1 MRWRLG
7 LAVVLLSLFVTTL
20 ACADEAKARQ
30 LVEQSL
36 KAAGGAD
43 KIAKLPA
50 ATLKERGTYYGMGQG
65 VPFEGNYSVHLPD
78 RFSMEIN
85 GVFQIVVNGNQGW
98 MKMNNETREMTA
110 EEVEVQKGQLYHGWV
125 VSLVPLK
132 QKEFKLALFGDEKLD
147 GRDVE
152 GINVT
157 REGRPAVTLFFDK
170 QTHLLVKS
178 TTIVKSPEQDNK
190 EVTEVTLYKD
200 YKPIDGLQS
209 PTKTLTTRD
218 GKKFVESEV
227 LEEVRHEKLDDS
239 VFAKP

>member
-1 MRWRLG
+1 MRWQLG
-7 LAVVLLSLFVTTL
+7 LAVIVVSLLFGRFVQ
-20 ACADEAKARQ
+20 ADEAKARK

-43 KIAKLPA
+43 KIAKRPA
-50 ATLKERGTYYGMGQG
+50 TTIKDRGMYYGAGEG
-65 VPFEGNYSVHLPD
+65 VAYEGIFSFHLPD
-78 RFSMEIN
+78 KVSMEIS
-85 GVFQIVVNGNQGW
+85 GAFKIVVNGNQGW
-98 MKMNNETREMTA
+98 VKANNETREMTA
-110 EEVEVQKGQLYHGWV
+110 EEIDTQKSGLYHGWV
-125 VSLVPLK
+125 ASLLPVT
-132 QKEFKLALFGDEKLD
+132 QKEFKLSLFGEEKLD

-157 REGRPAVTLFFDK
+157 REGRPNVTLFFDK

-178 TTIVKSPEQDNK
+178 TTVVKSPEQGNK
-190 EVTEVTLYKD
+190 EVAEVHLYKD

-209 PTKTLTTRD
+209 PTKSLVTRD

-227 LEEVRHEKLDDS
+227 VEEVRHEKLDDS